1 MIEFDW
7 ELCIIFG
14 IIWLML
20 SAWASGFNP
29 LSLPRWKPP
38 RVKLLTTIFS
48 FLDVFLPKR
57 RGAKFIL
64 QLHEERGTFSHKLH
78 LWALQ
83 LTESASLSDM
93 QKHERSSWVL
103 AAFGSM
109 GLIVLGLP
117 GAIFLI

>member
-1 MIEFDW
+1 
-7 ELCIIFG
+7 
-14 IIWLML
+14 ML

-38 RVKLLTTIFS
+38 RVKLLTTMISFS
-48 FLDVFLPKR
+48 DVFLPKR